1 MTGSAKQFLFAGPG
15 WVSTDLGVEKD
26 TKITES
32 MALNFRFEM
41 FNVFNHTN
49 FLTSGVVG
57 NANSSQFGQ
66 ATTAAAGRIGQIS
79 AKFIF

>member
-1 MTGSAKQFLFAGPG
+1 VTGSAKQYLFSGPG

-26 TKITES
+26 TKVTES
-32 MALNFRFEM
+32 MAFNMRFEM

-49 FLTSGVVG
+49 FLPSSVVG

-66 ATTAAAGRIGQIS
+66 VTQAAPGRIGQIS

>member
-1 MTGSAKQFLFAGPG
+1 
-15 WVSTDLGVEKD
+15 
-26 TKITES
+26 
-32 MALNFRFEM
+32 MAFNMRFEM

-49 FLTSGVVG
+49 FLPSGVVG

-66 ATTAAAGRIGQIS
+66 ATAAAPGRIGQIS